1 MRRSL
6 SELTTMRVGG
16 EATEYVAAETAD
28 KVVAAVREADAAAT
42 PVLIIGGGSNLVV
55 GDHGFDGLLVHVQT
69 QGVRFNGEEVSADAG
84 EDWDSFVASVLGAGL
99 AGLESLS
106 GVPGS
111 VGGTPI
117 QNVGAYGA
125 LVSHFLTSV
134 TVYDRQA
141 GETREIPASDCG
153 FGSHRQSIFKNS
165 DRYVV
170 LRVHFALPRTTTSS
184 PITYAGLADR
194 LGIKVG
200 DIAPTHVVRDTV
212 LAIRRERGMVLDAD
226 DHDTWSVGSFFLNP
240 VLQTVPGPAR
250 YCPTYRDAAGTKLS
264 AAWLIHQAGFP
275 PGYGRNW
282 GRGRVR
288 LSSKHTLAVTN
299 RGDAT
304 TAEIMAFAAHIRDG
318 VQRTFGVRLVP
329 ECDLINCS
337 FDDPAPAWLAD
348 LIPDTRE
355 QTLR

>member
-1 MRRSL
+1 MRKSL
-6 SELTTMRVGG
+6 SHLTTMRVGG
-16 EATEYVAAETAD
+16 DAADYVAARTAD
-28 KVVAAVREADAAAT
+28 EVVAAVREADASTT
-42 PVLIIGGGSNLVV
+42 PVLIVGGGSNLVV
-55 GDHGFDGLLVHVQT
+55 GDQGFDGMLVHVQT
-69 QGVRFNGEEVSADAG
+69 RGVRFNGQAVSVDAG
-84 EDWDSFVASVLGAGL
+84 EDWDTFVATVLDVGL

-125 LVSHFLTSV
+125 LVSQFLTSV

-141 GETREIPASDCG
+141 GQTSVIPASECG
-153 FGSHRQSIFKNS
+153 FGSHRQSIFKSS

-170 LRVHFALPRTTTSS
+170 LRVHFILQRTTSS
-184 PITYAGLADR
+184 RPVTYPGLADR
-194 LGIKVG
+194 LGVEVG
-200 DIAPTHVVRDTV
+200 GVAPTHLVRDTV
-212 LAIRRERGMVLDAD
+212 LAMRRERGMVVDAE

-240 VLQTVPGPAR
+240 VLQTVPIAARDCPAF
-250 YCPTYRDAAGTKLS
+250 PDVAGTKLS
-264 AAWLIHQAGFP
+264 AAWLIHQAGFA
-275 PGYGRNW
+275 PGYGEGW

-299 RGDAT
+299 RGSAT
-304 TAEIMAFAAHIRDG
+304 TAEIMAFAAHIRNG
-318 VQRTFGVRLVP
+318 VQRTFGVRLAP

-337 FDDPAPAWLAD
+337 FDDPVPDWLAD

-355 QTLR
+355 QSLQ